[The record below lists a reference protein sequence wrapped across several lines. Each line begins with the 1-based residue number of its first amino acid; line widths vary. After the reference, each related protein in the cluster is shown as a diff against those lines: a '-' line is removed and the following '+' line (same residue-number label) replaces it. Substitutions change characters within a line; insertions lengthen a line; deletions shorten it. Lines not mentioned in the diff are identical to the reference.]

1 MNDSTHRKYREY
13 CIRIIFTILLPVFI
27 LGFILLIFASVM
39 YDIMP
44 NDGDGDGDIRKTK
57 MYLFG
62 YIISQGIYT
71 FITFYYICIGICSYC
86 YYCCNSG
93 KQLSMEKIYFS
104 LPLAIIAI
112 IVIVT
117 YAISCIFVGFVTYD
131 FFTCNYTTS
140 YEYFVPMLI
149 FIILLLIEYG
159 IPLLCF
165 VIILV
170 LSVCVIWPL
179 SICYFCIR
187 KNRYS
192 QLE

>member
-1 MNDSTHRKYREY
+1 MNDSTGRKYREY

-44 NDGDGDGDIRKTK
+44 NDSGVDKTK

-62 YIISQGIYT
+62 YIISQGIYI

-86 YYCCNSG
+86 WHCCNRR
-93 KQLSMEKIYFS
+93 QLNMDEIYS
-104 LPLAIIAI
+104 ALPLIIIAI
-112 IVIVT
+112 IIIVT
-117 YAISCIFVGFVTYD
+117 FAISCIFVGFISYD
-131 FFTCNYTTS
+131 FFAYNCTTS
-140 YEYFVPMLI
+140 YKYFVPMLI
-149 FIILLLIEYG
+149 FVILLLIEYS
-159 IPLLCF
+159 IPLLCS
-165 VIILV
+165 VIVLG

-179 SICYFCIR
+179 SVCYLCIR
-187 KNRYS
+187 GNRYS